1 VGNSI
6 ILELSYARKYKKE
19 IVLKGTKKR
28 FAWLHPNFN
37 GSLACMNFEEV
48 VVDLLRFAATKLPA
62 DVSSALKDALENEG
76 SSAAKT
82 QLQAI
87 VKNFE
92 LAVKETTPM
101 CQDTGYP
108 IFYVEVGEEALPWA
122 KGLKEA
128 IEEGTKRATREIPL
142 RPNTVNPIVGGNPG
156 TNTGRGA
163 PFINLD
169 IVKGNKIKITAF
181 PKGGGSENMCALG
194 MLKPGQ
200 GLPGIKKFVVDTV
213 IAAGAQPCPPI
224 VVGVGIGG
232 GADIAMKV
240 AKKQLLRPIGE
251 SHPDKK
257 LAEIEEELLKA
268 INTTGIGAM
277 GVGGNYTA
285 LDVKVDYV
293 MRHPATLPVGV
304 AIQCWAGRRATAEI
318 SEDGT
323 IKFLTHEKK

>member
-1 VGNSI
+1 
-6 ILELSYARKYKKE
+6 
-19 IVLKGTKKR
+19 
-28 FAWLHPNFN
+28 
-37 GSLACMNFEEV
+37 
-48 VVDLLRFAATKLPA
+48 
-62 DVSSALKDALENEG
+62 
-76 SSAAKT
+76 
-82 QLQAI
+82 
-87 VKNFE
+87 
-92 LAVKETTPM
+92 
-101 CQDTGYP
+101 
-108 IFYVEVGEEALPWA
+108 
-122 KGLKEA
+122 
-128 IEEGTKRATREIPL
+128 
-142 RPNTVNPIVGGNPG
+142 
-156 TNTGRGA
+156 NTGKGA

-181 PKGGGSENMCALG
+181 PKGGGSENMSALG

-200 GLPGIKKFVVDTV
+200 GLLGVKKFVVDTV

-224 VVGVGIGG
+224 IVGVGIGG

-251 SHPDKK
+251 RHPDKE

-285 LDVKVDYV
+285 LDVKADYV

-304 AIQCWAGRRATAEI
+304 AIQCWASRRATAEI